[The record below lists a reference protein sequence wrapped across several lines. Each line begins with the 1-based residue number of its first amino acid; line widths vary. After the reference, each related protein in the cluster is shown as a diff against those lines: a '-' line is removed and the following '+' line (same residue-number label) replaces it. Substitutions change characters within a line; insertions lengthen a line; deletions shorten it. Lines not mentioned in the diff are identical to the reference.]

1 MILTAPFVKGKRFP
15 WNPKAKTR
23 PAYVC
28 TRCEYR
34 VTMNN
39 VHFFTRCNLCHTAS
53 EHYARNQK

>member
-1 MILTAPFVKGKRFP
+1 MILLAPFVKGKRFP

-28 TRCEYR
+28 TKCDYS

-39 VHFFTRCNLCHTAS
+39 AWFFTRCDVCSKAAD
-53 EHYARNQK
+53 HYERNRK